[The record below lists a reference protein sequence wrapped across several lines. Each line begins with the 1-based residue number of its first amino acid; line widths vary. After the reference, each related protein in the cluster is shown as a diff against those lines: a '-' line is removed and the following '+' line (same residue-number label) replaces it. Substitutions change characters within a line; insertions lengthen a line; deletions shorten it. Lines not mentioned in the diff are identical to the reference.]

1 MLESSVCV
9 DSLGEL
15 GIDAVSMSLV
25 NCLQHCDQGV
35 IIPTSIG
42 LIQYGV
48 ATGTS
53 ISDLFMAGF
62 LPGIFICLVL
72 GVVAHF
78 LCKKQGFEPSERA
91 ATEEKVQAFK
101 DAILALLMPVI
112 ISYLH

>member
-1 MLESSVCV
+1 MILTVYST
-9 DSLGEL
+9 
-15 GIDAVSMSLV
+15 A
-25 NCLQHCDQGV
+25 DQGV

-72 GVVAHF
+72 CVVAHF

-101 DAILALLMPVI
+101 DAILALMIPVI
-112 ISYLH
+112 ISYLN